1 MKPLLLRTAA
11 LLLLIPVLAACQSA
25 YYEAAEKVGYHK
37 RDILVDRVED
47 SRDAQLDAEEQ
58 FQSALEQLSAL
69 TNFDGGDLEKM
80 YNKVADEYEDADEAA
95 AEVRERID
103 GVEDVAEALFEEW
116 ETEIGQYSSAKLK
129 ADSQAKLRET
139 KARYD
144 GMITAMRRSEAKM
157 DPVLAALHDNVLYLK
172 HNLNARAVASLKVE
186 LGDIEQD
193 IKALIQEMRKS
204 IDASNAFIDTLQ

>member
-1 MKPLLLRTAA
+1 MIRSLLRTAA
-11 LLLLIPVLAACQSA
+11 LLLLVPAMTACQSA

-80 YNKVADEYEDADEAA
+80 YNRVSDEYDDAEEAA

-103 GVEDVAEALFEEW
+103 GVEDVADALFTEW
-116 ETEIGQYSSAKLK
+116 EEEIGQYSSAKLK

-157 DPVLAALHDNVLYLK
+157 DPVLAALKDNVLYLK

-193 IKALIQEMRKS
+193 IQALILEMRKS
-204 IDASNAFIDTLQ
+204 IDASNDFIDTLQ

>member
-1 MKPLLLRTAA
+1 MIRSLLRTAA
-11 LLLLIPVLAACQSA
+11 FLLLVPAMTACQSA

-80 YNKVADEYEDADEAA
+80 YNRVSDEYDDAEEAA

-103 GVEDVAEALFEEW
+103 GVEDVADALFREW
-116 ETEIGQYSSAKLK
+116 EEEIGQYSSAKLK

-157 DPVLAALHDNVLYLK
+157 DPVLAALKDNVLYLK

-193 IKALIQEMRKS
+193 IQALILEMRKS